1 MQEIKQNNF
10 IVTAFILSLVMIL
23 SVSIFSAITFYSSV
37 QILIFAVVL
46 INTIFVINN
55 YKFKLN
61 GLYVSSLLFL
71 IAISIISY
79 FNCDFQTNSRDNLF
93 ILLSSVLAGFS
104 FIFINNDMK
113 KKVLFVPVFI
123 ALFLSMIL
131 FSKFITDPQSFFQ
144 NTNLLETI
152 GINKN
157 FVSGFLIL
165 IYPILYIYLKE
176 KKNNKLVVFMTIV
189 VFLSILLT
197 KSKFEILIGSIS
209 TFILLYEY
217 RKQKNIKAIL
227 ICLVIVLIAYL
238 CYLFSL
244 KTDSFSINERMAYWK
259 TSFSIFK
266 DNILFGCG
274 FGNFSTLFNTYR
286 PEYIQY
292 SVNANSFFL
301 QILAELGILGILG
314 FACLI
319 FSFYIRVIDAIIDN
333 KNVYFYIVVT
343 ISITSFLF
351 ANIVDCSALSPTNM
365 IVFFIILSSVFEPE
379 VQKLKKGRINT
390 YVLIL
395 LFIVLLF
402 FLVRPVIAKTYYNK
416 GIDLYIAKQ
425 YKMAMEEFEKSIKL
439 DKKNPKYYE
448 QAAKTQFALYDQYR
462 SEIGQIYIDKA
473 IEYNKRAIELCKYNS
488 SFRLELASYYWNNDK
503 KEEAV
508 DVMQEALK
516 YDKFNQEYKEYLF
529 ELKNS

>member
-1 MQEIKQNNF
+1 MQEIKRNNF
-10 IVTAFILSLVMIL
+10 IVTAFILSLIMIL
-23 SVSIFSAITFYSSV
+23 SISIFSAITFYSSV
-37 QILIFAVVL
+37 QILIFTVIL
-46 INTIFVINN
+46 INAIFVINN

-61 GLYVSSLLFL
+61 GLYVFSLLFL
-71 IAISIISY
+71 IIVSISSC

-104 FIFINNDMK
+104 FIFINNDIK

-152 GINKN
+152 GINKS
-157 FVSGFLIL
+157 FVSGFLVL
-165 IYPILYIYLKE
+165 IYPLLYIYLKE
-176 KKNNKLVVFMTIV
+176 KKNSKLVVFMTTVI
-189 VFLSILLT
+189 FLSVLLT
-197 KSKFEILIGSIS
+197 KSKLEILIASIS

-217 RKQKNIKAIL
+217 RKQKNIKTVL
-227 ICLVIVLIAYL
+227 ICLGIVVVAYM
-238 CYLFSL
+238 CYLFGL
-244 KTDSFSINERMAYWK
+244 KTDSYSMSERMAYWK

-266 DNILFGCG
+266 DNIFLGCG
-274 FGNFSTLFNTYR
+274 FGNFPVLFNTYR

-292 SVNANSFFL
+292 SVNANGFVFQL
-301 QILAELGILGILG
+301 LAELGILGFFG
-314 FACLI
+314 FVCLI
-319 FSFYIRVIDAIIDN
+319 LSFYIRVIDAVIDN
-333 KNVYFYIVVT
+333 KNLYFYMVVT
-343 ISITSFLF
+343 ISITSFLL
-351 ANIVDCSALSPTNM
+351 ANIVDCSAVSPTNM

-395 LFIVLLF
+395 LFVGLLF
-402 FLVRPVIAKTYYNK
+402 FIVRPVIAKTYYNK

-425 YKMAMEEFEKSIKL
+425 YKMAMEEFEKSMKL

-488 SFRLELASYYWNNDK
+488 SFRMELASYYWNNDK
-503 KEEAV
+503 KEEAI

>member
-176 KKNNKLVVFMTIV
+176 KRNSKLVVFMTIV

-209 TFILLYEY
+209 TFILLYE
-217 RKQKNIKAIL
+217 
-227 ICLVIVLIAYL
+227 
-238 CYLFSL
+238 
-244 KTDSFSINERMAYWK
+244 
-259 TSFSIFK
+259 
-266 DNILFGCG
+266 
-274 FGNFSTLFNTYR
+274 
-286 PEYIQY
+286 
-292 SVNANSFFL
+292 
-301 QILAELGILGILG
+301 
-314 FACLI
+314 
-319 FSFYIRVIDAIIDN
+319 
-333 KNVYFYIVVT
+333 
-343 ISITSFLF
+343 
-351 ANIVDCSALSPTNM
+351 
-365 IVFFIILSSVFEPE
+365 
-379 VQKLKKGRINT
+379 
-390 YVLIL
+390 
-395 LFIVLLF
+395 
-402 FLVRPVIAKTYYNK
+402 
-416 GIDLYIAKQ
+416 
-425 YKMAMEEFEKSIKL
+425 
-439 DKKNPKYYE
+439 
-448 QAAKTQFALYDQYR
+448 
-462 SEIGQIYIDKA
+462 
-473 IEYNKRAIELCKYNS
+473 
-488 SFRLELASYYWNNDK
+488 
-503 KEEAV
+503 
-508 DVMQEALK
+508 
-516 YDKFNQEYKEYLF
+516 
-529 ELKNS
+529 